1 MELVFSQHI
10 FEKYSNIKFH
20 EYPCSGSRVVPCGET
35 DGRTDMTK
43 LIVALHN
50 VANAPKNRI
59 NNTKDVK
66 EKLVG
71 RTFVLSIL
79 IVPFHSF

>member
-1 MELVFSQHI
+1 
-10 FEKYSNIKFH
+10 
-20 EYPCSGSRVVPCGET
+20 
-35 DGRTDMTK
+35 MTK